1 MKRRGKVF
9 IALGILVL
17 TLSVW
22 SIGFVMG
29 NTAASKRN
37 NRTNLSKNVALLKVI
52 ERGDTER
59 ARRMCLTFV
68 VGEYRFLQS
77 KPYWISALNDQIRVD
92 SQKYFDHVAQEA
104 QARSEKSLK
113 NSKPLEEALREEL
126 GHDVELKFK
135 TK

>member
-59 ARRMCLTFV
+59 ARGMCLTFV

-104 QARSEKSLK
+104 QARSGKI
-113 NSKPLEEALREEL
+113 REEL
-126 GHDVELKFK
+126 KEF
-135 TK
+135 